1 MSTSY
6 KEKDFETNIIDSLI
20 QIGYVKGIPTDYD
33 KVNGLDIES
42 LFEFLEITQKEKM
55 DLIRKHQPK
64 KYKEVFLKRLDDEI
78 KIRGLLDVLRHGVNI
93 FQVGIVKMA
102 YFKPNTS
109 LNAETLRLYNSNIL
123 KVTRQVKYHLK
134 REFSVD
140 LVLFLNGFPIV
151 TMELKN
157 ELTGQTVEHAMKQ
170 YKYDRNPQDLIFQF
184 NTRSLVHFAVDTE
197 QVFMTTKLNKHN
209 TVFLPFNRGNNGG
222 KGNPV
227 NPNGFRTSYLWE
239 EVLQPDSLLDIVGRY
254 LQTKKD
260 KKRKPVALIFPRYH
274 QLDVV
279 RKIEAHVSQC
289 GVGESY
295 LVQHS
300 AGSGKSNS
308 ISWLSYR
315 LSNLH
320 DENNKPAFDS
330 VIVIT
335 DRLVLDSQLK
345 DNIYDFDHQKG
356 VVGKVDNG
364 SSELAEQLNRGT
376 RIIITTLQKFGYI
389 LDKTGSL
396 TDKKFAVII
405 DEAHSSQS
413 GKYSTNLKAVLGN
426 REEEDSQEAIVQTI
440 KTKGKLNNV
449 SYFAFTA
456 TPKPSTVE
464 LFGQK
469 GERDVK
475 EIFHLYSMKQA
486 IQEGF
491 ILDVLR
497 NYTSFKTLFRLQ
509 QQNPEDPELSQK
521 QAKRAVN
528 RYLQLH
534 PESIRSKTEIMVE
547 HFREFVQH
555 QIDGN
560 AKAMVV
566 TSSRKQALKYF
577 EEFKR
582 YTEEKGYKNIK
593 ALIAFSGDLTDQ
605 YRNTWTEETLN
616 GFKEEELPQRFDSDE
631 YQFLI
636 VAEKYQTGFDQPL
649 LHTMY
654 VDKILKDIKAVQ
666 TLQRLNRTH
675 PKKNSTCIL
684 DFANEPEAIQ
694 EAFLPY
700 FEEAYIEEE
709 TDPNLIFDVQMKIE
723 SHPVYHEEEMEEF
736 CAIYISSNE
745 QNHKLGLMNRELD
758 KAIDRFRE
766 LEGEEQE
773 IFRSKLLRLV
783 KLYNFLSQLY
793 TFDDD
798 KLDNLY
804 LYCNFLLKKLPKKE
818 GERPLDLGKEVD
830 LEFYRVRED
839 KRGNY
844 SLHQGEGDLGITFGP
859 DGEPI
864 MDDTKVYLSQLI
876 QYLNEHFG
884 TEFTESDLRLIEQI
898 EEDCH
903 NNTNLVQMLKAG
915 NDFDNFWTEFENIFS
930 DMMLERLLKN
940 DRIVEKIESNQDMK
954 EYVGRKL
961 AKQMFNNFQK

>member
-1 MSTSY
+1 MTISH
-6 KEKDFETNIIDSLI
+6 KEKDFENHIESSLI
-20 QIGYVKGIPTDYD
+20 RNGYVKGNASNYD
-33 KVNGLDIES
+33 KVSGLDIES
-42 LFEFLEITQKEKM
+42 LFDFLEATQKEKI
-55 DLIRKHQPK
+55 DLMRKHHK
-64 KYKEVFLKRLDDEI
+64 AKYKEDFIKRLDNEI
-78 KIRGLLDVLRHGVNI
+78 QKRGLLDILRHGISV
-93 FQVGIVKMA
+93 FQIGIIKLA
-102 YFKPNTS
+102 YFKPNSS

-157 ELTGQTVEHAMKQ
+157 ELTGQTVEHAKKQ
-170 YKYDRNPQDLIFQF
+170 YMYDRDPKDLIFQF

-197 QVFMTTKLNKHN
+197 QVFMTTKLSKSN
-209 TVFLPFNRGNNGG
+209 TVFLPFDKGNNGG

-239 EVLQPDSLLDIVGRY
+239 EILQPDSLLDIIGRY

-260 KKRKPVALIFPRYH
+260 KKRKPTALIFPRYH

-279 RKIEAHVSQC
+279 RKIESHVSLY

-320 DENNKPAFDS
+320 DDNNKPVFDS

-356 VVGKVDNG
+356 VVGKVDEG
-364 SSELAEQLNRGT
+364 SSQLAEELKRGT

-389 LDKTGSL
+389 LDKTNSL
-396 TDKKFAVII
+396 ADKKFAVII

-413 GKYSTNLKAVLGN
+413 GKYSTNLKAVLGD
-426 REEEDSQEAIVQTI
+426 RDEEDSQEAIVQTI
-440 KTKGKLNNV
+440 KTKGKLSNV

-456 TPKPSTVE
+456 TPKNSTIE

-469 GERDVK
+469 GEHGVK
-475 EIFHLYSMKQA
+475 EVFHLYSMKQA

-491 ILDVLR
+491 ILDVLK
-497 NYTSFKTLFRLQ
+497 NYTYYKTLFRLQ
-509 QQNPEDPELSQK
+509 QRNPDDPELSQK

-534 PESIRSKTEIMVE
+534 PEGIKEKTEIMIE
-547 HFREFVQH
+547 HFHEFVQH
-555 QIDGN
+555 QIDGK

-577 EEFKR
+577 QEFKR
-582 YTEEKGYKNIK
+582 YTEEKGYTNMKT
-593 ALIAFSGDLTDQ
+593 LIAFSGELYDE
-605 YRNTWTEETLN
+605 YHKSWTEETLN
-616 GFKEEELPQRFDSDE
+616 GFKEEELPAKFDTDE
-631 YQFLI
+631 YKFLI

-654 VDKILKDIKAVQ
+654 VDKVLRDIKAVQ

-675 PKKNSTCIL
+675 PKKDSTFIL
-684 DFANEPEAIQ
+684 DFANEPALIQ

-700 FEEAYIEEE
+700 YEEACIEYE
-709 TDPNLIFDVQMKIE
+709 TDPNLIFDIQNQIE
-723 SHPVYHEEEMEEF
+723 SHPVYYEEEMEEF
-736 CAIYISSNE
+736 CSIYMSNSQE
-745 QNHKLGLMNRELD
+745 NHKLGLINRELD

-766 LEGEEQE
+766 LDEEERE
-773 IFRSKLLRLV
+773 IFRSKLLRLTR
-783 KLYNFLSQLY
+783 LYNFLSQLY

-818 GERPLDLGKEVD
+818 GERPLDIGKEVD

-839 KRGNY
+839 KKGNY
-844 SLHQGEGDLGITFGP
+844 SLHQGDGDLGVTFGHEG
-859 DGEPI
+859 DPI
-864 MDDTKVYLSQLI
+864 MQDAKVYLSQLI

-884 TEFTESDLRLIEQI
+884 TDFNESDLHLIEQI
-898 EEDCH
+898 EADCK
-903 NNTNLVQMLKAG
+903 NNTTLVQMLKAG
-915 NDFDNFWTEFENIFS
+915 NDFDNFWTEFQNIFS

-940 DRIVEKIESNQDMK
+940 DRIVEKIESNRDMK